1 MVKAPK
7 VPGSQDHNEE
17 SRDIFDP
24 TVEEHDMLSVPPNQS
39 TSKRRT
45 ESHSSNSCISCH
57 ILFSFSLEILRFF

>member
-1 MVKAPK
+1 MVKAPN

-24 TVEEHDMLSVPPNQS
+24 TVEGHDMLSVPPNQP

-45 ESHSSNSCISCH
+45 ESHSSSSYISCH